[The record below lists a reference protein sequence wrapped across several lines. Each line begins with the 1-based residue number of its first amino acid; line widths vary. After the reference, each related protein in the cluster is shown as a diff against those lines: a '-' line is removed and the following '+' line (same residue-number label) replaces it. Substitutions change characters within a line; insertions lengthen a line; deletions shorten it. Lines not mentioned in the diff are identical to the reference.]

1 MVTYGEPAL
10 LLEQGTGVS
19 LETCSRGQTFVV
31 GAGSCEVTWDR
42 ATCEVTWDPREGF
55 GGGGSGESLFQLES
69 VIKKLADVFNLVQR
83 CQVLLKRMLFFSP
96 NFRMEIVS
104 MNGPTFP
111 FHFWIFLEKWEV
123 VFCERQS

>member
-19 LETCSRGQTFVV
+19 LETCSHGQTFVV
-31 GAGSCEVTWDR
+31 GAGS
-42 ATCEVTWDPREGF
+42 CEVTWDPREGF

-69 VIKKLADVFNLVQR
+69 VIKKLANVFTLVQS

-104 MNGPTFP
+104 INGPTFP